1 MTQSTKMSD
10 AYSHSSVT
18 GQVAVVTGGAQGIGE
33 ATARLLAA
41 RGAAGIAL
49 VDRRREKGEAVA
61 ASLNDAGT
69 KTIFIETDLAIH
81 EQVMRV
87 IPAVDAAFGRVDIL
101 CNIAGLT
108 DRGTLLETDLELF
121 DRMFAINLRAPFFLM
136 QDTAKV
142 MKREG
147 RGGAIVNIS
156 SVNAHVGGPNL
167 AAYSASKAGLL
178 NLTKNTANALNMD
191 RIRCNV
197 VLPGWVDT
205 PGEHETLKKFHDAPD
220 NWLEAAEASRPFG
233 KLLKADDVA
242 RMIAFLA
249 SPESAPM
256 TGAVID
262 YEQTVFGGH
271 LPIKTAY
278 PKMGGIED

>member
-1 MTQSTKMSD
+1 MSD
-10 AYSHSSVT
+10 AYSHSSVA

-49 VDRRREKGEAVA
+49 VDRQKQKGEAVA
-61 ASLNDAGT
+61 RALNELGT
-69 KTIFIETDLAIH
+69 KTIFIETDLAVH
-81 EQVMRV
+81 EQVQRV
-87 IPAVDAAFGRVDIL
+87 IPAVDAAFGRVDIVA
-101 CNIAGLT
+101 NIAGLT
-108 DRGTLLETDLELF
+108 DRGTLLDTDLELF
-121 DRMFAINLRAPFFLM
+121 DRMFAINVRAPFFILQDAVRIM
-136 QDTAKV
+136 Q
-142 MKREG
+142 REK

-167 AAYSASKAGLL
+167 AAYSASKAAIV
-178 NLTKNTANALNMD
+178 NLTRNTANAFNMD
-191 RIRCNV
+191 RIRSNV
-197 VLPGWVDT
+197 ILPGWVDT
-205 PGEHETLKKFHDAPD
+205 PGEHATLKKFHDAPD

-233 KLLKADDVA
+233 KLLKSDDLA

-256 TGAVID
+256 TGSVID

-278 PKMGGIED
+278 PSKEGTPVL